1 MIQPEMPTRP
11 SGVRKKKDFSVLNN
25 IPPAPADIEVALLTG
40 GQDRH
45 YAFGLAMALSSKVR
59 LDVIGSDG
67 VDSPE
72 MHTTPK
78 LNFLN
83 LQGGQRLDAG
93 FAKKLSRV
101 LTYYIRLVRYAS
113 IAKPEVFHILWNN
126 RLELLDRTLLI
137 VYYKLLG
144 KKIALTAH
152 NVNAGRRDSTDTL
165 LNRLT
170 LRIQYQLVDHI
181 FVHTDKMKRE
191 LVREFGVHER
201 AISVIPYGINNA
213 VPETDLTSDEAKRRL
228 GIRDGERTILFFGAI
243 RPYKGLEY
251 LITAFQGIAAAR
263 PDYRLIIAG
272 EPKRGSEEYVAE
284 IQRAINGTLDRRR
297 IIQKLQFIPD
307 EETELYF
314 KAADLLV
321 LPYTEIFQSGILM
334 WGLSFGLPV
343 VAADVGSFR
352 EDIIE
357 GRTGFL
363 CQPGDAADLARTIEK
378 YFESD
383 LFKDLHRRRQAI
395 RDYACARHSWTV
407 AGEMTRTVYAGLLAK
422 GQSNPS

>member
-1 MIQPEMPTRP
+1 MIQLEMPTR
-11 SGVRKKKDFSVLNN
+11 SCGVREKKDFSVLSKMS
-25 IPPAPADIEVALLTG
+25 PAPADIEVALLTG

-59 LDVIGSDG
+59 LDVIGSDS

-72 MHTTPK
+72 MHTTSK

-83 LQGGQRLDAG
+83 LQGGQRLDEG
-93 FAKKLSRV
+93 FATKLSRV

-113 IAKPEVFHILWNN
+113 IAKPQVFHILWNN
-126 RLELLDRTLLI
+126 RFELLDRTLLM

-144 KKIALTAH
+144 KKIVLTAH

-213 VPETDLTSDEAKRRL
+213 VPDTDLTSEEAKRRL
-228 GIRDGERTILFFGAI
+228 GIREGERTILFFGAI

-251 LITAFQGIAAAR
+251 LIAAFQRIAATK

-284 IQRAINGTLDRRR
+284 IQKAINVTPDRGR

-363 CQPGDAADLARTIEK
+363 CQPGDAVDLARAIEK
-378 YFESD
+378 YFGSD
-383 LFKDLHRRRQAI
+383 VFKDLYRRREAI
-395 RDYACARHSWTV
+395 RDYARAQHSWTV
-407 AGEMTRTVYAGLLAK
+407 AGEMTQTVYARLLAK
-422 GQSNPS
+422 EQLNPS